1 MKSLIYKNSMK
12 AFGLL
17 VSLLICS
24 CSFVSCDDDDD
35 NGGSSVMNITG
46 IYLEDAKSNVPDR
59 LVDFARLGQLIRIE
73 GEGFNGLKKCILMD
87 ITVILIRYLFR
98 INLFW
103 LV

>member
-59 LVDFARLGQLIRIE
+59 LVCKLFAKSWTEVAAFHWLI
-73 GEGFNGLKKCILMD
+73 
-87 ITVILIRYLFR
+87 
-98 INLFW
+98 
-103 LV
+103 

>member
-35 NGGSSVMNITG
+35 NEHNRDLSGRREVECS
-46 IYLEDAKSNVPDR
+46 
-59 LVDFARLGQLIRIE
+59 
-73 GEGFNGLKKCILMD
+73 
-87 ITVILIRYLFR
+87 
-98 INLFW
+98 
-103 LV
+103 

>member
-35 NGGSSVMNITG
+35 NGGSSVMIWKTRSRMF
-46 IYLEDAKSNVPDR
+46 LTVW
-59 LVDFARLGQLIRIE
+59 LILPVWD
-73 GEGFNGLKKCILMD
+73 N
-87 ITVILIRYLFR
+87 
-98 INLFW
+98 
-103 LV
+103 

>member
-46 IYLEDAKSNVPDR
+46 IYLEDAK
-59 LVDFARLGQLIRIE
+59 
-73 GEGFNGLKKCILMD
+73 K
-87 ITVILIRYLFR
+87 
-98 INLFW
+98 
-103 LV
+103 

>member
-35 NGGSSVMNITG
+35 NGGSSVMSTIILFCIIQGMYVLNFEE
-46 IYLEDAKSNVPDR
+46 EDQDGSKEQYQKEQRGRNTSAKRKR
-59 LVDFARLGQLIRIE
+59 LSQTQVR
-73 GEGFNGLKKCILMD
+73 
-87 ITVILIRYLFR
+87 
-98 INLFW
+98 
-103 LV
+103 

>member
-46 IYLEDAKSNVPDR
+46 IYLKTRSRMFLTVW
-59 LVDFARLGQLIRIE
+59 LILPVWD
-73 GEGFNGLKKCILMD
+73 N
-87 ITVILIRYLFR
+87 
-98 INLFW
+98 
-103 LV
+103 

>member
-1 MKSLIYKNSMK
+1 MK

-46 IYLEDAKSNVPDR
+46 STWKTRSRMFLTVWS
-59 LVDFARLGQLIRIE
+59 
-73 GEGFNGLKKCILMD
+73 ILPVWD
-87 ITVILIRYLFR
+87 
-98 INLFW
+98 N
-103 LV
+103 